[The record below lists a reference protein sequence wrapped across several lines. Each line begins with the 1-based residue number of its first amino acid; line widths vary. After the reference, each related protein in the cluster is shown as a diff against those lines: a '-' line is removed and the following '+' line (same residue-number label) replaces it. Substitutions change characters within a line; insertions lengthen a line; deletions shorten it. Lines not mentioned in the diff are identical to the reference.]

1 MLHLAVRLRALRG
14 GDLRK
19 IDNLRAY
26 VVSTVYNAS
35 YARIRAN
42 CPKRAQLQNR
52 IRYLLRN
59 DGRFA
64 LWKTESGEY
73 LAGVAK
79 WAGRPLAVP
88 APPVPP
94 AAGQLDG
101 VMLAAFEQAGG
112 PLGLGDLVSVVATAL
127 RVIDSDP
134 QPIGSDEPA
143 SEGVAADHRMIQ
155 RQSLEAIWHEVLE
168 LPERQR
174 AALLLNLRDASG
186 QGVIEL
192 LPATGIASLRQL
204 AAATGMTAAALAGIW
219 NRLPLDD
226 QAISELL
233 RITRQQVINL
243 RKSARDRLSR
253 RMHKAA
259 GNPDAVSPSDRSGSI
274 RGESGTL
281 HNEAQSGGRE
291 LAQ

>member
-1 MLHLAVRLRALRG
+1 
-14 GDLRK
+14 
-19 IDNLRAY
+19 
-26 VVSTVYNAS
+26 
-35 YARIRAN
+35 
-42 CPKRAQLQNR
+42 
-52 IRYLLRN
+52 
-59 DGRFA
+59 
-64 LWKTESGEY
+64 
-73 LAGVAK
+73 
-79 WAGRPLAVP
+79 
-88 APPVPP
+88 
-94 AAGQLDG
+94 
-101 VMLAAFEQAGG
+101 
-112 PLGLGDLVSVVATAL
+112 
-127 RVIDSDP
+127 
-134 QPIGSDEPA
+134 
-143 SEGVAADHRMIQ
+143 MIQ

-204 AAATGMTAAALAGIW
+204 ATATGMTAAALAGIW

-259 GNPDAVSPSDRSGSI
+259 GNPDAVSLSDRSGSI

-281 HNEAQSGGRE
+281 HNDAQSGGRGV
-291 LAQ
+291 AQ